1 MKHQSAVGSGQ
12 SAGSRQWAARVIL
25 LLLALVCSAGAAAAQ
40 KIEKK
45 ETYPGQWLTSYYPF
59 IAVLPNNG
67 PSFELRAQHWQMAP
81 YEAPVTAAVLFRARA
96 AWAPWGGSW
105 LASIGMNAPLLR
117 PGWRLMADIRA
128 GSDTRYGFYG
138 FGNTNDIDPGPT
150 KESEPFLYRVQ
161 RNLYAATVDLTR
173 TITGPLR
180 ASVMLNGSIADY
192 SSLSPTS
199 TFQQVVG
206 SDLNQSEGSVTG
218 ALVVDLRDNEYDT
231 RKGLL
236 AEAGGQFG
244 ISDNNYTRWYGIA
257 RGWMP
262 ATKTT
267 VVAARIFVS
276 NMTGTP
282 TLLAQQVLPGWE
294 SPYAVLGSEES
305 HRAIPYGRFTGTG
318 LLGTNF
324 EVRQGIITKG
334 EYGALGV
341 VLFLDAGRS
350 FENDFK
356 LTFDDWTVGGG
367 GGLVVRILRGNVF
380 ILTYGITKNESHVG
394 FRTGWMF

>member
-1 MKHQSAVGSGQ
+1 MKT
-12 SAGSRQWAARVIL
+12 AGRQGGRAAGVL
-25 LLLALVCSAGAAAAQ
+25 VLLALLGGAAPASAQ
-40 KIEKK
+40 RVEAKP
-45 ETYPGQWLTSYYPF
+45 TRPGQWLTSYYPF

-67 PSFELRAQHWQMAP
+67 PSIEMRAQHWQMAP
-81 YEAPVTAAVLFRARA
+81 YEAPVTAAVLFRGRA

-105 LASIGMNAPLLR
+105 LVNVGMNAPLLR

-128 GSDTRYGFYG
+128 GTDTRYGFYG

-161 RNLYAATVDLTR
+161 RSLYAATVDLTR
-173 TITGPLR
+173 NITGPLS

-206 SDLNQSEGSVTG
+206 PDLNQAEGSVTG
-218 ALVVDLRDNEYDT
+218 ALVLDLRDNEYDT

-236 AEAGGQFG
+236 IEGGGQFG
-244 ISDNNYTRWYGIA
+244 VSDESYSRWYGIA

-318 LLGTNF
+318 LLGTNL

-341 VLFLDAGRS
+341 VLFVDAGRS

-356 LTFDDWTVGGG
+356 LTFNDWTVGGG

-380 ILTYGITKNESHVG
+380 ILTYGISKNESHVG

>member
-1 MKHQSAVGSGQ
+1 
-12 SAGSRQWAARVIL
+12 
-25 LLLALVCSAGAAAAQ
+25 
-40 KIEKK
+40 
-45 ETYPGQWLTSYYPF
+45 
-59 IAVLPNNG
+59 
-67 PSFELRAQHWQMAP
+67 
-81 YEAPVTAAVLFRARA
+81 
-96 AWAPWGGSW
+96 
-105 LASIGMNAPLLR
+105 
-117 PGWRLMADIRA
+117 
-128 GSDTRYGFYG
+128 
-138 FGNTNDIDPGPT
+138 
-150 KESEPFLYRVQ
+150 
-161 RNLYAATVDLTR
+161 VDLTR

-206 SDLNQSEGSVTG
+206 SDLNQAEGSVTG
-218 ALVVDLRDNEYDT
+218 ALVLDLRDNEYDT

-294 SPYAVLGSEES
+294 SPYAVLGSEDS
-305 HRAIPYGRFTGTG
+305 HRALPYGRFTGTG

-334 EYGALGV
+334 EYGALGL

-380 ILTYGITKNESHVG
+380 ILTYGITRNESHVG